1 MTTSNNYPIVDSVR
15 YRVEERNKIGE
26 WVLNTE
32 AFDLADARRFASR
45 LRKSGVVRIIKVT
58 KEIVK

>member
-32 AFDLADARRFASR
+32 TFDLADARRFASR

-58 KEIVK
+58 KEIAE